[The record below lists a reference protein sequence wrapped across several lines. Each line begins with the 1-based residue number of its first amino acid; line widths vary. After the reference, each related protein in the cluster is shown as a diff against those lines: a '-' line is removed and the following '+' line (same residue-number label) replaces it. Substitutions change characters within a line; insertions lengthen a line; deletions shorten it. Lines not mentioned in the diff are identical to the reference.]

1 MKTHR
6 RLRQVGRRT
15 SGSVRGAH
23 SKPSTGKVRAW
34 AAGGILILA
43 LVLGSLGAFAAASSG
58 HGSVG
63 HANAHQPARNLP
75 RSPVGYQIISGHFI
89 SMPWMY

>member
-6 RLRQVGRRT
+6 RLRHVGRRT

-43 LVLGSLGAFAAASSG
+43 LVLGSLGAFAVASSG

-75 RSPVGYQIISGHFI
+75 RSPVGYQINPGHFI